1 MKKWNVLGVIIPSV
15 VLMGCDGQMQALD
28 LMTHCIKGVMYASKP
43 SSNSSLT
50 VLVNENFEPIKCKS
64 KE

>member
-15 VLMGCDGQMQALD
+15 VLMGCDENIKSLHV
-28 LMTHCIKGVMYASKP
+28 MTHCIHGVKYASKP
-43 SSNSSLT
+43 SGNSSLT
-50 VLVNENFEPIKCKS
+50 VLVNENFEPITCKS